1 MLTGKRILLII
12 GGGIAAYKSL
22 DLIRRLKER
31 GASVTPVLTRAG
43 EEFVTPLSVGALA
56 GVKCYRHLFDLTD
69 EAEMGH
75 IELSRAADLVVVAPA
90 TADLMAKMAG
100 GQADDLASTLLLATD
115 KHVLIAPAMN
125 VRMWLHPATQ
135 RNIAT
140 LRADDVR
147 FVGPNEG
154 DMACGEYGPGRMAE
168 PMEIVAGIAAM
179 MGDGPLAG
187 RHVLVTSGPTHE
199 PIDPVRYIANR
210 SSGAQGTALARALR
224 DLGAKVT
231 FVTGPARERSP
242 GGVDIVRVETAREM
256 LAAVTAA
263 LPADAAV
270 FAAAVAD
277 WHVTNASGSKMKKDG
292 SGKAPAIE
300 FAENPDI
307 LAHVAGLKKN
317 RPALVVGF
325 AAETDD
331 VVDNAAAKR
340 KRKGCDW
347 IVANDVSPE
356 TGIMGGAENAV
367 TLISAAGDEEWP
379 RLPKDE
385 VARRLAA
392 RIAKALGQE
401 TTDGTTDKGD

>member
-168 PMEIVAGIAAM
+168 PMEIVAGIAAL

-367 TLISAAGDEEWP
+367 TLISAAGAEEWP